1 MGLTHLSSVSARRIL
16 IILAVLLLVPVLALG
31 ALVLV
36 AQSDWGENW
45 IAARLGSALDREV
58 EVHGIS
64 FRWGWPPGVVFARL
78 RISNPSWAKSRN
90 LIDAEGLYA
99 RVSVPPL
106 FAGKF
111 LLPYLGSRKA
121 VAGLEMDGER
131 ATWRFGKE
139 STGPSRLIVTKVYID
154 DGHIAYRE
162 EQEKTALEV
171 DVKGSLGETGEL
183 KASAT
188 GTFRGETT
196 KATAIISKL
205 ATQNEAPINVKGE
218 GTAGRTKVSVEGR
231 FEADGATLDLKLK
244 LAGQNLK
251 DLNKLTG
258 MVMPDTPP
266 YTLGGRLRHEKNE
279 WIFDPL
285 DGKVGD
291 SDIAGAVN
299 YSKGGKRPLFKA
311 SLHSKVLDFNDLGPL
326 VGAPPGTA
334 PGETAAPEQKAQAA
348 EREATQRI
356 LPEIKFSTAAWG
368 KMDADVHL
376 EAKRVQR
383 PKQLPIDSLS
393 THLLLNDS
401 VLKLQPL
408 EFAIAKGRISSNVT
422 INAQSKPVRGEVKA
436 DVQGLKLAPLFP
448 TLKSMQQALGT
459 LYGHGELAGTGESV
473 ADLLGTSNGQVSL
486 AVQGGRISALL
497 VELLGLDLGE
507 AVLVL
512 GPKHEQVQLRCGV
525 GSFDVKAGV
534 GNTNPFII
542 DTDDTLVKVTG
553 TVNLHDE
560 TYDLEIA
567 SYPKDVSLLSL
578 RSPIEIT
585 GPMRKPK
592 VRPKAGPLAARV
604 AGAVALGAVNPA
616 LALLALMD
624 RPTGK
629 DADCAQL
636 LANAKSHGAVK
647 KTP

>member
-1 MGLTHLSSVSARRIL
+1 MTARRIL

-45 IAARLGSALDREV
+45 VAARAGRALDREV

-78 RISNPSWAKSRN
+78 RVSNPPWAKSRD
-90 LIDAEGLYA
+90 LVDAEGLYA
-99 RVSVPPL
+99 RVAVPPL
-106 FAGKF
+106 FTGHV
-111 LLPYLGSRKA
+111 LVPYLEARKA
-121 VAGLEMDGER
+121 EAGLEMDEDR
-131 ATWRFGKE
+131 ATWRFGKD
-139 STGPSRLIVTKVYID
+139 SKGPSKLIVTKIVLD
-154 DGHIAYRE
+154 DGHIVFRDE
-162 EQEKTALEV
+162 KEKTALEV
-171 DVKGSLGETGEL
+171 DVKGSIGEAGEL

-188 GTFRGETT
+188 GTFRGEPAKVT
-196 KATAIISKL
+196 ATIPRL
-205 ATQNEAPINVKGE
+205 ATQHEAPINVKGE
-218 GTAGRTKVSVEGR
+218 GTVGRTRASVEGQ
-231 FEADGATLDLKLK
+231 FETDATKLDLRLK

-266 YTLGGRLRHEKNE
+266 YTVGGRLRHEKNE
-279 WIFDPL
+279 WIFDPF

-291 SDIAGAVN
+291 SDIAGTVN
-299 YSKGGKRPLFKA
+299 YSKGGERPLFKA
-311 SLHSKVLDFNDLGPL
+311 TLRSKLLDFDDLGPL
-326 VGAPPGTA
+326 IGSPPKTGA
-334 PGETAAPEQKAQAA
+334 GETSAPEQKAQAA
-348 EREATQRI
+348 QREATQRI
-356 LPEIKFSTAAWG
+356 LPEIKFSTENWG
-368 KMDADVHL
+368 KMDADVRL

-408 EFAIAKGRISSNVT
+408 IFGVAEGRITSNVT
-422 INAQSKPVRGEVKA
+422 INAQAKPVRGEIKA

-459 LYGHGELAGTGESV
+459 LYGHGELAGAGESV

-497 VELLGLDLGE
+497 IELLGLDLGE

-525 GSFDVKAGV
+525 GSFEVKGGV
-534 GNTNPFII
+534 GHTNPFII

-560 TYDLEIA
+560 TYDLETA
-567 SYPKDVSLLSL
+567 SYPKDMSLLSL

-585 GPMRKPK
+585 GPLRKPR

-604 AGAVALGAVNPA
+604 AGAVALGSVNPA

-636 LANAKSHGAVK
+636 LVNAKSHGAVNRA
-647 KTP
+647 P